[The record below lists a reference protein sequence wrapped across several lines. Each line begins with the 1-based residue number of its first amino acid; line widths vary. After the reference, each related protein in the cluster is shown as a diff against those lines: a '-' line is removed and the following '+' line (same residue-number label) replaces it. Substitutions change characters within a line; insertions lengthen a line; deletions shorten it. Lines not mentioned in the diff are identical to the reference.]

1 MGEER
6 SGMNRGKLSNNKRGR
21 RRRKSRKSRRFPPSP
36 PVTVPSG
43 GSDVRRGDTCNLPK
57 PPLTRALQSDD
68 CHDVDVGEHRFKIE
82 E

>member
-6 SGMNRGKLSNNKRGR
+6 SGMNRGKLSKNKRGR

-68 CHDVDVGEHRFKIE
+68 CHDVGEHRFKIE